1 MTAPESQASG
11 GRIRLRP
18 TAAGWV
24 FLTIALVVSITS
36 VKSQAAMLFV
46 MFGAM
51 IGALAVSA
59 ALAWRMLAGV
69 ELRRDVPDHA
79 WQNQTVHLGYYLRNV
94 RRRGSCL
101 GVSMAEAGS
110 EGIES
115 VRGFCTHL
123 AAKAFFRAGARFVIR
138 RRGRIRLQGVELR
151 TMFPFGLV
159 SARRVVPLSR
169 SLVVW
174 PARGRLKRT
183 LLRQGAVEASTAAP
197 SQATGGQD
205 EFFGLRDYR
214 SDDNPRWIHWRRSA
228 SRTHP
233 VVREMCRP
241 LPDALLVVLDTHL
254 ADTSDLCIH
263 RRERIIRFAATLIH
277 HAFSRGYQVG
287 LALAANGGAVVF
299 APASGLGQQRQLL
312 DALADIDLNTSVT
325 LEDTLAKLHR
335 GLLRDSQ
342 VSVLTVDRSR
352 LKPGALGPVRT
363 ACREFTLVDDN
374 QLDHLFE
381 DDPLSAAG
389 RR

>member
-1 MTAPESQASG
+1 MTAPGSQARG
-11 GRIRLRP
+11 GRIHLRP

-24 FLTIALVVSITS
+24 FLAIALAVCITS

-51 IGALAVSA
+51 IGAMVVSA
-59 ALAWRMLAGV
+59 ALAGRMLAGI

-79 WQNQTVHLGYYLRNV
+79 WQNHTVHLGYYLRNV

-101 GVSMAEAGS
+101 GVSMEETGS

-123 AAKAFFRAGARFVIR
+123 APKAFFRAGARFVIR

-151 TMFPFGLV
+151 TLFPFGLV
-159 SARRVVPLSR
+159 AARRVAPLSR
-169 SLVVW
+169 TLVVW

-228 SRTHP
+228 SRTSP

-254 ADTSDLCIH
+254 PDASDLDIH

-287 LALAANGGAVVF
+287 LALAMKGQAAVF

-312 DALADIDLNTSVT
+312 DALADIDLNTTVT
-325 LEDTLAKLHR
+325 LEATLERLHR

-342 VSVLTVDRSR
+342 VTVLTTERSR
-352 LKPGALGPVRT
+352 LRPSALGPVRA
-363 ACREFTLVDDN
+363 ACREFTLVDEN
-374 QLDHLFE
+374 QLDQLFE
-381 DDPLSAAG
+381 DDPLSVAG